1 MIRRSE
7 MKTLRTVLL
16 FVGATI
22 YCLSIN
28 AQEGTTEPEENITPS
43 ILNPEDI
50 FSEERKML
58 RRLTSGD
65 YPFRRGI
72 FKDDIQIKSKQVRL
86 ESGKKISLVWG
97 RPKTARIAPAVFV
110 IDVESASLSNQPS
123 RRFFGRSKSRRA
135 KKESE
140 ARYLLTSP
148 FGSNLLGQG
157 FVVAYAVAK
166 DLASL
171 RSARTSDWVEM
182 FDEIR
187 DQKEVDESSF
197 FLMSTKEYA
206 NLSIYLASTYSFSG
220 FILEEPHYML
230 FTRQTHKDVIEES
243 KWLTSE
249 QIWRRTDPSRRKFY
263 HKIFSS
269 IYSPIIIIRAE
280 DSPAYDFNE
289 KTLLDSLRES
299 NTYFETIILNQ
310 IPRRLMPLGD
320 ADGVLN
326 TEPRVSYNPNSVSTW
341 LEGMINYLK
350 INSDTM
356 PTELQKR
363 AIIY

>member
-1 MIRRSE
+1 MMRRSDLNP
-7 MKTLRTVLL
+7 LRTVIILTA
-16 FVGATI
+16 FTASVHCANG
-22 YCLSIN
+22 
-28 AQEGTTEPEENITPS
+28 QEEPAEPPEEVAPS

-58 RRLTSGD
+58 RKLTTGE

-86 ESGKKISLVWG
+86 ESQKKISLVWG
-97 RPKTARIAPAVFV
+97 RPKKAKLAPAVFI
-110 IDVESASLSNQPS
+110 IDVESAALSNQPS
-123 RRFFGRSKSRRA
+123 RRFFGRAKSRRA
-135 KKESE
+135 QRENE

-148 FGSNLLGQG
+148 FGSNLLGHG

-166 DLASL
+166 DLDTL
-171 RSARTSDWVEM
+171 RSARTTDWIDM

-187 DQKEVDESSF
+187 DLKEVDESSF

-206 NLSIYLASTYSFSG
+206 NLSVYLASTYSFSG

-230 FTRQTHKDVIEES
+230 FTRQTHQDVIEES
-243 KWLTSE
+243 KWLTSD
-249 QIWRRTDPSRRKFY
+249 QIWRRTDPSRRDFY
-263 HKIFSS
+263 HKIFSN
-269 IYSPIIIIRAE
+269 IYSPIMIIRSE

-289 KTLLDSLRES
+289 KTLIDSLKAS
-299 NTYFETIILNQ
+299 NTYFETITLNQ
-310 IPRRLMPLGD
+310 VPRRLMPLGD
-320 ADGVLN
+320 SDGVMN
-326 TEPRVSYNPNSVSTW
+326 TEPRVSYNPTSVSTW

>member
-1 MIRRSE
+1 MMRRSE
-7 MKTLRTVLL
+7 LKTLRTVLL

-22 YCLSIN
+22 SCLSIN
-28 AQEGTTEPEENITPS
+28 AQEEATEPEESITPS

-86 ESGKKISLVWG
+86 DSGKKISLVWG
-97 RPKTARIAPAVFV
+97 RPKKAKIAPAVFI

-123 RRFFGRSKSRRA
+123 RSFFGRSKSRRA
-135 KKESE
+135 QKESE

-157 FVVAYAVAK
+157 FAVAYAVAK
-166 DLASL
+166 DLESL
-171 RSARTSDWVEM
+171 RSARASDWIEM

-187 DQKEVDESSF
+187 DLKEVDESSF

-249 QIWRRTDPSRRKFY
+249 QIWNRTDPSRREFY

-269 IYSPIIIIRAE
+269 IYSPIMIIRAE
-280 DSPAYDFNE
+280 DSPAYEFNE
-289 KTLLDSLRES
+289 KTLIDSLRTS
-299 NTYFETIILNQ
+299 NTYFETITLNQ
-310 IPRRLMPLGD
+310 VPRRLMPLGD

-350 INSDTM
+350 VNSDTM